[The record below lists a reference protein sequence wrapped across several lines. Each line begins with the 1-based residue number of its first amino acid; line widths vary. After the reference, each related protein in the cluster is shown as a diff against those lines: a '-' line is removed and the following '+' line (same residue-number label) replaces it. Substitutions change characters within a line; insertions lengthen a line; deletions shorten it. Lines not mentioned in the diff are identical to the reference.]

1 MVLAMPA
8 NNTTNEEAFT
18 AKRLIKTSL
27 NYVDAQSHTFLFTFV
42 LFMPASNATNERGF
56 SATIL
61 FVTAILISMSFLE

>member
-1 MVLAMPA
+1 MVLAMSA
-8 NNTTNEEAFT
+8 NNTTNEELEAFT

-61 FVTAILISMSFLE
+61 VNIY